1 MRPVTRAV
9 LVGAL
14 SVASVAAVAACHRRG
29 EHEGPRHGGRVG
41 DGDGDLDRDH
51 DEGHDESHEGMDGSI
66 RGAKGETKS
75 AAKHIASARCEREA
89 RCNNIGADKKFASS
103 DNCEDSIRSE
113 WAQDLNAYDCPKGVV
128 ENELN
133 ECLTAIRDEDCNS
146 PFDTLGR
153 VSACTAGQI
162 CAD

>member
-1 MRPVTRAV
+1 
-9 LVGAL
+9 
-14 SVASVAAVAACHRRG
+14 
-29 EHEGPRHGGRVG
+29 
-41 DGDGDLDRDH
+41 
-51 DEGHDESHEGMDGSI
+51 MDGSL
-66 RGAKGETKS
+66 RGPAGEAKS
-75 AAKHIASARCEREA
+75 ASRQIASARCERET
-89 RCNNIGADKKFASS
+89 RCSNIGADKKYASS
-103 DNCEDSIRSE
+103 ENCEDTIRSE
-113 WAQDLNAYDCPKGVV
+113 WAQDLNAYDCPQGVV

>member
-1 MRPVTRAV
+1 MRPVSRAV

-29 EHEGPRHGGRVG
+29 EHEGPRHGAHAG
-41 DGDGDLDRDH
+41 DGDHDHDH
-51 DEGHDESHEGMDGSI
+51 DEGHDESHEGMDGSM
-66 RGAKGETKS
+66 RGAKGEAKS
-75 AAKHIASARCEREA
+75 AAKDIASARCDREA
-89 RCNNIGADKKFASS
+89 RCSNVGADKKFASEE
-103 DNCEDSIRSE
+103 NCQNSIRSE

-128 ENELN
+128 EKELN

-153 VSACTAGQI
+153 ISACTVGQI